1 MTLTCVIHDSLISI
15 IIGWKSFLTYFFYLL
30 YLFRRY
36 WKNLH
41 SDTFWIL
48 KKKSFYIYH
57 EIADALLK
65 KGSTPIVCQSRT
77 CIYLGI
83 PLTSL
88 FLLLPDWG
96 GWLPFP
102 HSLSADI
109 SPRIILHNTDI
120 VCTMQC
126 VISQLP
132 HPVKLDCYGVYTVDY
147 IHCGVLGGGG
157 KMKERKQAI
166 APWKKL

>member
-1 MTLTCVIHDSLISI
+1 MTILFDIIFLNSTTYLNMYLLKQNSNKNNWKIIDRKWVLFQPVTLTCVIHDSLISI
-15 IIGWKSFLTYFFYLL
+15 NIGWKSFSTYFFFSL

-41 SDTFWIL
+41 WYFLNLTQEFFCHL
-48 KKKSFYIYH
+48 YH

-102 HSLSADI
+102 HSLSADF
-109 SPRIILHNTDI
+109 SP
-120 VCTMQC
+120 Q
-126 VISQLP
+126 
-132 HPVKLDCYGVYTVDY
+132 DY
-147 IHCGVLGGGG
+147 
-157 KMKERKQAI
+157 AT
-166 APWKKL
+166 